1 VSQPTIKDV
10 AERAGVSASAVSM
23 YLNNRPGLSRPTQ
36 TRIAD
41 AIAELGYVPRTDGR
55 RNASS
60 GFVGLIVEK
69 LPLSLRGDHFYAD
82 VTDGIQHEA
91 ERLGYTLA
99 ISVLNEP
106 PVGLP
111 RMVEEQ
117 QIAGILGIGG
127 GDVTDDLLHRIAD
140 RNIPLVTVDNQSSTR
155 ILNNVVVDNHRGAYL
170 ALRHLIELGH
180 ERIAIIRGPEKYKS
194 LTERYQGYVQALY
207 DAGLPLDP
215 ALIQQPISKGL
226 PRKGYLEAQQI
237 LKLDPLPTAIFAVTD
252 RTALGALDALR
263 EHGLRV
269 PEDISITG
277 FDDMPPDV
285 YSHRPLT
292 SVTSKRFEM
301 GRVAMQRLHA
311 LIADPSLVPIKLVM
325 PTELVVRESTAA
337 PHLKKRNA

>member
-1 VSQPTIKDV
+1 MSQPTIKEV
-10 AERAGVSASAVSM
+10 AERAGVSPSAVSM
-23 YLNNRPGLSRPTQ
+23 YLNNRPGLSRATQ
-36 TRIAD
+36 SRIAD
-41 AIAELGYVPRTDGR
+41 AIADLGYTPRTDVR
-55 RNASS
+55 RNPSG

-91 ERLGYTLA
+91 EQLGYTLA

-140 RNIPLVTVDNQSSTR
+140 RNIPLVTVDNQSATR

-215 ALIQQPISKGL
+215 VLIQPSISKGI
-226 PRKGYLEAQQI
+226 PRKGYLEAQ
-237 LKLDPLPTAIFAVTD
+237 KLLQLNPRPTAIFAVTD
-252 RTALGALDALR
+252 RTALGALDAIQ
-263 EHGLRV
+263 EQGLRV
-269 PEDISITG
+269 PEDISIAG

-337 PHLKKRNA
+337 PYRE